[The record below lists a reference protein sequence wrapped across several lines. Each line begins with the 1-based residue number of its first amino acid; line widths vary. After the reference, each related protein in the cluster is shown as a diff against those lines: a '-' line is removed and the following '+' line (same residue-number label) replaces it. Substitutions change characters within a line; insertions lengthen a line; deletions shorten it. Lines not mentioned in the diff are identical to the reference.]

1 MTKDADTVIV
11 ETDIDAAPDQVWR
24 ALSEQELLEAW
35 LLPSDAGRE
44 ADDGFAFDDEGRRID
59 CEVVEAEPSRRL
71 RWRWREADA
80 GTESEVVFTLT
91 PTREG
96 GTHVRIAHGPI
107 VVSLGEARARR
118 EARLSGLAP
127 CSTLSLARAA

>member
-35 LLPSDAGRE
+35 L
-44 ADDGFAFDDEGRRID
+44 RRID

>member
-80 GTESEVVFTLT
+80 GTESEV
-91 PTREG
+91 